1 MKQTPREPDH
11 DPKEP
16 RNLSGVQFQF
26 IHAGAP
32 KQHPK
37 IHTMEA
43 RDSTGSYLGHMDW
56 NKRSGQIDNINVIG
70 RVQGLG
76 VATSMYEK
84 ATKLASDT
92 GIKAPQHSTFRT
104 DKGDAWARK
113 VGGNVPPRKAEPE
126 DED

>member
-37 IHTMEA
+37 IHTMYA
-43 RDSTGSYLGHMDW
+43 NDANGRYLGHMDW

-76 VATSMYEK
+76 VATSMHEK
-84 ATKLASDT
+84 ATKLAADT
-92 GIKAPQHSTFRT
+92 GIKAPQHSRHRT

-113 VGGNVPPRKAEPE
+113 VGGSLPTRAKEP
-126 DED
+126 DEEE

>member
-16 RNLSGVQFQF
+16 RNLSGVQFRF

-37 IHTMEA
+37 IHTMYA
-43 RDSTGSYLGHMDW
+43 NDANGRYIGHLDW

-70 RVQGLG
+70 RMQGLG

-84 ATKLASDT
+84 ATKLAGDT
-92 GIKAPQHSTFRT
+92 GIKSPQHSTFRT

-113 VGGNVPPRKAEPE
+113 VGGKVPPRKAEPE
-126 DED
+126 EEF